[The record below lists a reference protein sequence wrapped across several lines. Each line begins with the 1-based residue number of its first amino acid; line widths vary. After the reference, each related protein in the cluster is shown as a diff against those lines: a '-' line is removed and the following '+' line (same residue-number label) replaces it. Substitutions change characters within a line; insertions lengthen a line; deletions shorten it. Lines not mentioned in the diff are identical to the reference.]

1 MTDRFA
7 LLVIPRPGIDELYY
21 RLDEGMVAG
30 PGDIVEI
37 ELKKELI
44 WAFVR
49 ETTGD
54 LPAALRELPCKP
66 VRRVISDTALF
77 RDRRETAFLEWLA
90 RYYLYPFPK
99 LIKQIFAPFISPSLT
114 LPRPTDRRDACSR
127 PHEPAVLTDDQ
138 ATVTGRLAARW
149 RSGDTRPTL
158 LYGVTGS
165 GKSEVYAAL
174 CREQFAA
181 GKQVLY
187 LVPEVSLTAGTLR
200 HLETRLGKKP
210 VLLHS
215 YLTPKRRFTAFSQA
229 QSGEAELIVG
239 TRSALLYP
247 LPGLGLIIVDEEH
260 DPSYKNIEPP
270 YYHARDAAVMK
281 GHLLGLPVLLG
292 SATPSSESWHNARSG
307 KYHLER
313 LPRRP
318 GDRPLPPVR
327 RFPFH
332 GETYLPSELV
342 DAVRD
347 SIARKEQT
355 LFFVNRRGFST
366 LALCRDCGEI
376 QKCPRCQVTLVY
388 HKRRDALRCHYCNF
402 SRPVAPCAACG
413 SEELSLE
420 GTGIERFVATLR
432 ELFPGAAVVSIDR
445 DSLPNE
451 TALSKELAAIEAGG
465 HDLIAGTVMIS
476 KGHNFPA
483 LRRVVVKYADFLLTL
498 SDYRAAERCFQ
509 VVTQVAGRA
518 GRFDLPGEV
527 WVEALKGDHYVWNY
541 LPRYDYEGF
550 IEEELSWREELLLP
564 PFSRLAVVK
573 IVAPTEEKADE
584 AARAIY
590 DELRKALAGRKVRLL
605 PPVAPPLQRIHNKH
619 RRHLA
624 LSAPSL
630 SAVTPVLERILAA
643 HGKRRGI
650 VVTCDIDALSTAQ
663 I

>member
-21 RLDEGMVAG
+21 RLDDGMAAG

-37 ELKKELI
+37 ELKKEII

-49 ETTGD
+49 ETAD
-54 LPAALRELPCKP
+54 ALPDALRGLPCKSI
-66 VRRVISDTALF
+66 RRVISDTPLF

-90 RYYLYPFPK
+90 GYYLYPFPK
-99 LIKQIFAPFISPSLT
+99 LIKQIFAPFISAANN
-114 LPRPTDRRDACSR
+114 LPRRAERAEAPLR
-127 PHEPAVLTDDQ
+127 PHEPATLTADQ
-138 ATVTGRLAARW
+138 AAVAGRIGDRW
-149 RSGDTRPTL
+149 RRGDTRPTL

-165 GKSEVYAAL
+165 GKSELYAAL

-200 HLETRLGKKP
+200 HLETRLGEK
-210 VLLHS
+210 VILLHS
-215 YLTPKRRFTAFSQA
+215 YLTPKKRFAAFSQA
-229 QSGEAELIVG
+229 LRGEAKIIVG

-247 LPGLGLIIVDEEH
+247 LTGLGLIIIDEEH

-281 GHLLGLPVLLG
+281 GHLLDLPVLLG

-313 LPRRP
+313 LTRRAN
-318 GDRPLPPVR
+318 DRPPPPVR
-327 RFPFH
+327 LFPYH
-332 GETYLPSELV
+332 GDTYLPSELV

-347 SIARKEQT
+347 GIARKEQT
-355 LFFVNRRGFST
+355 LFFINRRGFST
-366 LALCRDCGEI
+366 IALCRACEEI
-376 QKCPRCQVTLVY
+376 QKCPRCQVALVY
-388 HKRRDALRCHYCNF
+388 HKRKNALLCHHCNF
-402 SRPVAPCAACG
+402 SRPVVPCAACG
-413 SEELSLE
+413 EEEISLE
-420 GTGIERFVATLR
+420 GAGIERLAATLR
-432 ELFPGAAVVSIDR
+432 ELFPAASVVSIDR

-451 TALSKELAAIEAGG
+451 TALSKELAAIETGG

-483 LRRVVVKYADFLLTL
+483 LRRVVVKHADFLLSL

-527 WVEALKGDHYVWNY
+527 WAEALKRDHYIWNY
-541 LPRYDYEGF
+541 LPSYDFEGF
-550 IEEELSWREELLLP
+550 ITEELEWREQLALP
-564 PFSRLAVVK
+564 PFSRLAVIK
-573 IVAPTEEKADE
+573 IVAPTEEKAD
-584 AARAIY
+584 ATARAIY
-590 DELRKALAGRKVRLL
+590 DDLRRKFAGKRVRLL
-605 PPVAPPLQRIHNKH
+605 PPVAPPLQRIHNKY
-619 RRHLA
+619 RRHIV

-630 SAVTPVLERILAA
+630 RSVSPLLADLIA
-643 HGKRRGI
+643 LHGKRRGI
-650 VVTCDIDALSTAQ
+650 IVTCDIDALSTVQ
-663 I
+663 V